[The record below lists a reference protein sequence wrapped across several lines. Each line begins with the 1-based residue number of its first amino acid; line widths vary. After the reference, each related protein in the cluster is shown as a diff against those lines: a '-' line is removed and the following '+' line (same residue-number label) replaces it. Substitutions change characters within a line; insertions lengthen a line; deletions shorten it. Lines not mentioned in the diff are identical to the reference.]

1 MSQKSLLALLM
12 TTGLLLAAC
21 APAATAMPAPAVPT
35 DTSQPQVLAS
45 LVLSSPSGQANAA
58 TPTEV
63 VTGTPAPFVLD
74 LTPVSTDTPI
84 PTLEIPTEVARPPTL
99 QVWDGAPTYLADSR
113 PGYYFRV
120 SFDPS
125 AWALTT
131 DSFGFPS
138 LIHRAITN
146 CTISPRSGHDLPP
159 NAAVEQ
165 ETRRINGISYQ
176 ISTVSVDG
184 VKQSVTYTAGDG
196 RIFTAFQVSVQ
207 DRPDQCLLEA
217 ETVLGTLISVPVS
230 EATPIA
236 TP

>member
-1 MSQKSLLALLM
+1 MSQKSLIALLI

-21 APAATAMPAPAVPT
+21 APAATAIPAPALPT
-35 DTSQPQVLAS
+35 DTSQPQQLAP
-45 LVLSSPSGQANAA
+45 LVLSSPTGQANEA

-63 VTGTPAPFVLD
+63 VTETPAPFVLN
-74 LTPVSTDTPI
+74 LTPVPTDTPI
-84 PTLEIPTEVARPPTL
+84 PTLEIPSEVARPPAL
-99 QVWDGAPTYLADSR
+99 QIWDGLPTYLADSR
-113 PGYYFRV
+113 PGFYFRV

-131 DSFGFPS
+131 DSYGSPS
-138 LIHRAITN
+138 LIHRAITG
-146 CTISPRSGHDLPP
+146 CAISPGSAHDLPP
-159 NAAVEQ
+159 SATVEQ
-165 ETRRINGISYQ
+165 EMRRINGISYQ
-176 ISTVSVDG
+176 ISTVSLNG
-184 VKQSVTYTAGDG
+184 VRQSATYTAGDG

-217 ETVLGTLISVPVS
+217 EAVLGTLISVPVS

>member
-1 MSQKSLLALLM
+1 M

-21 APAATAMPAPAVPT
+21 GAPAPTAAPAPVIPT
-35 DTSQPQVLAS
+35 DTLQPQVVAP
-45 LVLSSPSGQANAA
+45 LVLASPSGQANEA

-63 VTGTPAPFVLD
+63 VTETAAPFVLN
-74 LTPVSTDTPI
+74 LTPVPSDTPI
-84 PTLEIPTEVARPPTL
+84 PTVEIPTVVARPPTL

-113 PGYYFRV
+113 PGYDFRV
-120 SFDPS
+120 SFDPN

-131 DSFGFPS
+131 DAFGFPS
-138 LIHRAITN
+138 LVHRAITN
-146 CTISPRSGHDLPP
+146 CTISPGSGHDLPP
-159 NAAVEQ
+159 NAAVDH

-176 ISTVSVDG
+176 ISTVSVNG

-196 RIFTAFQVSVQ
+196 RVFTAFQVSVE

-217 ETVLGTLISVPVS
+217 EAVLGTLTSIPVS